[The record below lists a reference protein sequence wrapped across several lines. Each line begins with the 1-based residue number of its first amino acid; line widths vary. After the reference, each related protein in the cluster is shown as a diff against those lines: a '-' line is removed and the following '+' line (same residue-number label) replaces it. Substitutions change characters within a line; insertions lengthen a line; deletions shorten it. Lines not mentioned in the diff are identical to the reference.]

1 MKIYSVLFVF
11 LSNFILNAQT
21 EKNIDHQS
29 VLWTRY
35 YNQLTINKKWSI
47 HSEFDNR
54 LFTNA
59 VKQNLYVARIQGRFK
74 LNDQFEIGSGFA
86 YFLVYTQDPNIDLD
100 YKLPEYRGQQDITW
114 KQNINKLNFNQRF
127 RVEERFFQNANKL
140 ELLSGTTFYWRFRYR
155 IQGTYEIWKKDK
167 LSFKAILSDE
177 LMINAGEKVVKNIF
191 DQNRIYGA
199 MQIDINKNITLELG
213 YLNSF
218 QQRSN
223 GIDYFS
229 RDIVRFSFYHKINI
243 CKKS

>member
-1 MKIYSVLFVF
+1 MKFFSSFTLALISII
-11 LSNFILNAQT
+11 SPAHSQ
-21 EKNIDHQS
+21 KNIDHQNI
-29 VLWTRY
+29 VWTRY
-35 YNQLTINKKWSI
+35 YNQLSLNNSWSI
-47 HSEFDNR
+47 HTEFDNR
-54 LFTNA
+54 VFLKPL
-59 VKQNLYVARIQGRFK
+59 KQNLYVARIQGRYK
-74 LNDQFEIGSGFA
+74 LNDPFEIGAGFA
-86 YFLVYTQDPNIDLD
+86 YFLVSTQDPNIDLD

-114 KQNINKLNFNQRF
+114 KQNVNKLNLNQRF
-127 RVEERFFQNANKL
+127 EVEERFFQNSNKL

-155 IQGTYEIWKKDK
+155 IQGTYEIWRKDK

-218 QQRSN
+218 QQRSS

-229 RDIVRFSFYHKINI
+229 RDIVRFSYYHKINL
-243 CKKS
+243 CKKA